1 MLFPD
6 SVAGSASCSDLILA
20 APTTL
25 GQNSSGIHRIQAQQS
40 TGIEYVEKYRQLEAE
55 ELGASGNSW
64 PPCESA
70 PLQPS
75 PNGSDIVACKPVDNY
90 TYPNLPISR
99 YKEEIISLIENNSV
113 VIVRG
118 STGSGKSTQLPQYV
132 LDRSMQ
138 RSVYCNIAV
147 TQPRKIGASSI
158 ARWIS
163 KQRSWPLGELVG
175 YQVGLERV
183 ASNYTRLTYVT
194 TGVLLQKIVGA
205 TSLSEFTHVF
215 IDEVHER
222 TEEMD
227 FLLLVVRKL
236 LHTNS
241 RFVKV
246 ILMSATINCQ
256 EFANY
261 FAVPVRDKLCP
272 AYVFEVEGKPH
283 AIEDYYL
290 DDLKAIFG
298 HIRIPQM
305 VVEEPL
311 ISKEMYQAAVSL
323 IQWFDELEMRESGME
338 KQSFDLL
345 SQRGSVL
352 VFLPGLAEINYM
364 HELLTNMVHR
374 RWVGICFRLGV
385 ESKGEA
391 ALTQ

>member
-1 MLFPD
+1 MLQEPRMLH
-6 SVAGSASCSDLILA
+6 V
-20 APTTL
+20 
-25 GQNSSGIHRIQAQQS
+25 QQ
-40 TGIEYVEKYRQLEAE
+40 V
-55 ELGASGNSW
+55 
-64 PPCESA
+64 A

-298 HIRIPQM
+298 HIRNATFLRKTVWQLCHIQGQQRSFSQIPQM

-323 IQWFDELEMRESGME
+323 IQWFDELEMRESG
-338 KQSFDLL
+338 
-345 SQRGSVL
+345 
-352 VFLPGLAEINYM
+352 
-364 HELLTNMVHR
+364 
-374 RWVGICFRLGV
+374 
-385 ESKGEA
+385 
-391 ALTQ
+391 